1 MRHIKKEFLTD
12 RSTPDSLHF
21 SMSCSECGK
30 EWNSN
35 PVTFSKAGVEPATE
49 GKKIIFETLYQREKE
64 AAMERA
70 VEEASNAFNQ
80 CPICK
85 RLVCD
90 YCFLICDDLDLCI
103 SCATRLQEKGEP
115 VMQYA

>member
-1 MRHIKKEFLTD
+1 MRHITKELLTD
-12 RSTPDSLHF
+12 CSTPVSFCF
-21 SMSCSECGK
+21 SMRCRECGK
-30 EWNSN
+30 EWNST
-35 PVTFSKAGVEPATE
+35 PVTFSKAGIEPGTE
-49 GKKIIFETLYQREKE
+49 GKKIIFDALYQREKE
-64 AAMERA
+64 AALERA

>member
-1 MRHIKKEFLTD
+1 
-12 RSTPDSLHF
+12 
-21 SMSCSECGK
+21 
-30 EWNSN
+30 
-35 PVTFSKAGVEPATE
+35 
-49 GKKIIFETLYQREKE
+49 
-64 AAMERA
+64 MERA
-70 VEEASNAFNQ
+70 VEEAANVFNQ